1 MSCPCSEVYDASC
14 APSPSTIPAN
24 VTAATQRNCFS
35 RNVYTA
41 LPDGCTV
48 CGSTIEPTP
57 ADDAAPTVHGT
68 PATDPGV
75 LIGLGVNGSKRAQLS
90 RVPVRRRGFAS
101 CVLVMIVLMSSGC
114 GNASEGR
121 SVSSTRSTRS
131 TVEAKST
138 GQSPRLAARPRLGAD
153 LIRRPEPILNGRAAR
168 SFAALQRDL
177 GSEGQ
182 ISIAIQPLGSSRVT
196 VVGGDPQMIGMSTTK
211 ILVLAALL
219 RERGGVANLT
229 AEQRALA
236 RAAIT
241 ESDNR
246 AVLDLFSMLESDRG
260 GLIGASAYMTSLL
273 REAGDR
279 QTSVA
284 TGPTPPALCDH
295 VWPNGLAPDS
305 GGDILPLPGARLSAR
320 SGGHK
325 LRPRPDENDRALR
338 ELGPWVGGFYRGR
351 VQRGVG
357 PIAGRRVR
365 RPPDG
370 DHRVWQRGGDRGDQC
385 RSSGNVHR
393 RDRGSHRRRAMASG

>member
-68 PATDPGV
+68 PVTDPGV

-284 TGPTPPALCDH
+284 TGPTPPAYATTFGQT
-295 VWPNGLAPDS
+295 VWPS
-305 GGDILPLPGARLSAR
+305 TAR
-320 SGGHK
+320 
-325 LRPRPDENDRALR
+325 
-338 ELGPWVGGFYRGR
+338 
-351 VQRGVG
+351 
-357 PIAGRRVR
+357 
-365 RPPDG
+365 
-370 DHRVWQRGGDRGDQC
+370 
-385 RSSGNVHR
+385 
-393 RDRGSHRRRAMASG
+393 